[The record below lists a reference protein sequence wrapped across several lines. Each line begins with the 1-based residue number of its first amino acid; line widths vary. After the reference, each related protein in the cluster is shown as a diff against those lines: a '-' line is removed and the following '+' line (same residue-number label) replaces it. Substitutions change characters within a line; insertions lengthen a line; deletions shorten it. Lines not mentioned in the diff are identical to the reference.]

1 MDDYIYIG
9 SKRKSERLLVRQ
21 DTKTKLLETMID
33 GEYVNIAT
41 DYNEATNKPSINEV
55 VLEGELTS
63 EDLDLVTNTEM
74 NEYLSWQ
81 PIGD

>member
-1 MDDYIYIG
+1 
-9 SKRKSERLLVRQ
+9 
-21 DTKTKLLETMID
+21 MID